1 VTAPLV
7 VFAVGNPSRGDDAIG
22 PVICGRLAKWLENE
36 ELADR
41 VELIED
47 FQLNIEHALD
57 LRNRELAL
65 FIDAGQNTPAPFIFA
80 RIYPSTATAHTTHAL
95 PPEAVLQVYRQMED
109 REPPPAFVLCVRG
122 EGFELGA
129 ELTQAAQAGIA
140 AAMLVLERLILRPS
154 LADWGAWIRVSEVDG
169 CSEPGD
175 ACNLAKAALLSADR
189 EFPPPAKSGRGSS
202 YPKAVV

>member
-1 VTAPLV
+1 MTAPLV

-36 ELADR
+36 NLVDQ

-57 LRNRELAL
+57 LQGRELAL
-65 FIDAGQNTPAPFIFA
+65 FIDAGENTPAPFIFA

-109 REPPPAFVLCVRG
+109 KEPPPSFVLCVRG

-129 ELTQAAQAGIA
+129 AMTATALDGVVAG
-140 AAMLVLERLILRPS
+140 MTLLERLLRKPT
-154 LADWGAWIRVSEVDG
+154 LADWSAQ
-169 CSEPGD
+169 PG
-175 ACNLAKAALLSADR
+175 L
-189 EFPPPAKSGRGSS
+189 
-202 YPKAVV
+202 VW